1 MTNTKICYNL
11 YDKWLHFEHFKITQN
26 QIVNPI
32 LCPNCEKTYIFI
44 LFTKKY
50 MSYYKIMSIAQIRK

>member
-11 YDKWLHFEHFKITQN
+11 YDKWLHFEHFRTTQN

-32 LCPNCEKTYIFI
+32 YCPNSEKKYIFPI
-44 LFTKKY
+44 LYKK
-50 MSYYKIMSIAQIRK
+50 IHDIL